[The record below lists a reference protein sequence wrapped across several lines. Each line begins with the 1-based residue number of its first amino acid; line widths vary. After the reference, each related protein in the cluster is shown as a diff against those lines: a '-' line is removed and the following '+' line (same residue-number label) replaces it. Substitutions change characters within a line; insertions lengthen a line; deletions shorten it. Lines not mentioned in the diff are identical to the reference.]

1 MMFMVTLTELCPGIC
16 QKVGIDVL
24 PNSRVLAAETVTG
37 GGWRLQTDG
46 NHNDEDVYD
55 ILVLETHD
63 PSLASATVKS
73 IASKEEESN
82 GDGEASDISARHF
95 KLADA
100 LQTVRDSGKMPVC
113 TLSATYPTGG
123 STIP

>member
-1 MMFMVTLTELCPGIC
+1 MMFMETLTELCPGIC

-55 ILVLETHD
+55 ILVLETRD